1 MIVII
6 NNLNKFNKIFIPI
19 EIITL
24 SDIII
29 NSKHNKQEEKFMAKK
44 CNVNKD
50 LCIGCGL
57 CTSVCP
63 DVLVMGDD
71 GLAECTVAEVAE
83 DLEASLEEA
92 AASCPVQAIEVE

>member
-1 MIVII
+1 
-6 NNLNKFNKIFIPI
+6 
-19 EIITL
+19 
-24 SDIII
+24 
-29 NSKHNKQEEKFMAKK
+29 MAKK

-71 GLAECTVAEVAE
+71 GLAECSVNEVPA
-83 DLEASLEEA
+83 DCEAAMEEA
-92 AASCPVQAIEVE
+92 VASCPVQAIEVE

>member
-1 MIVII
+1 
-6 NNLNKFNKIFIPI
+6 
-19 EIITL
+19 
-24 SDIII
+24 
-29 NSKHNKQEEKFMAKK
+29 MAKK

-63 DVLVMGDD
+63 DVLAMGDD
-71 GLAECTVAEVAE
+71 GLAECTVEEVPA
-83 DLEASLEEA
+83 DVEAALEEA